1 MNLSWKKSRKLV
13 LMVIAVVF
21 VAVTAGAAIAE
32 DESPIVSVA
41 GEKVGEQELLNLVVR
56 QSGVQKQMM
65 PFVLAQMSLEQR
77 EELVDQVVT
86 ALLLSQAAMMEGL
99 HLDEEIA
106 MTIRWNRANTLAQ
119 AYINKVA
126 QGWSFKQ
133 EDLREYYDEHKEDY
147 IVPKQAHVRHI
158 LAETEQEASNILL
171 EVLADEEAFN
181 EVAREKSIDTG
192 SAQKGGDLGWI
203 SPGQTVPAF
212 DELVFSMKENS
223 IKGPVESRFGWHVVQ
238 VLEKKPS
245 HQKTFEE
252 ALPQIRE
259 DIQQWYL
266 AAEVEKLK
274 DRFDVK
280 IDTEAL
286 SNLGGFP
293 ARNQE

>member
-1 MNLSWKKSRKLV
+1 MNLSQKKSRKLV
-13 LMVIAVVF
+13 LTVIAVVF
-21 VAVTAGAAIAE
+21 VAVTAGAAMAE
-32 DESPIVSVA
+32 DENPIVSVA
-41 GEKVGEQELLNLVVR
+41 GEKVGEQELLNLVVS
-56 QSGVQKQMM
+56 QSGIQKQMM

-99 HLDEEIA
+99 HLDEDVA
-106 MTIRWNRANTLAQ
+106 MTLRWNRANTLAQ

-126 QGWSFKQ
+126 QNWSFKQ
-133 EDLREYYDEHKEDY
+133 EDLRKYYDEHREDY
-147 IVPKQAHVRHI
+147 VVPKQAHVRHI
-158 LAETEQEASNILL
+158 LAETEQEALNILL
-171 EVLADEEAFN
+171 EVLADEEAFS

-192 SAQKGGDLGWI
+192 SAQKGGDLGWL

-266 AAEVEKLK
+266 AGEVEKLK
-274 DRFDVK
+274 GRFDVE

-293 ARNQE
+293 ARKQE